1 MNTVAKYK
9 IDESHGLSHA
19 FQVLTQANSI
29 YESEVIKIPE
39 LKEHEKVIYIAA
51 IVHDMCDDKY
61 INIETGLDC
70 IVFFLSTNKVFKLA
84 EEELVHYR
92 LFSKMAVNVV
102 KIVNEAPLHKLNLLN
117 NFNQNKLTC
126 ESCDEIKKAINFAIN
141 EEQKAHD
148 DYSVI
153 AKHLDFGDGRDVL
166 EEMARQEMRHK
177 LLLQK
182 VLEKMEKENVAVF
195 SN

>member
-1 MNTVAKYK
+1 MNNFIRIIFENALIREESAHRLYTQLAKTANNK
-9 IDESHGLSHA
+9 I
-19 FQVLTQANSI
+19 V
-29 YESEVIKIPE
+29 KE
-39 LKEHEKVIYIAA
+39 L
-51 IVHDMCDDKY
+51 
-61 INIETGLDC
+61 
-70 IVFFLSTNKVFKLA
+70 FFKLA